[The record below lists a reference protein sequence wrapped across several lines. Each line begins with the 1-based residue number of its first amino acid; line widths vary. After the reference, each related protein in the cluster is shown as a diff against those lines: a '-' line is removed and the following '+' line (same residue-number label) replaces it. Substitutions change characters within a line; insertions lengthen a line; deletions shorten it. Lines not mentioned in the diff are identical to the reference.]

1 MPETAAASLA
11 RAYALLGVSPSSSN
25 ADLERAYKAL
35 VKRWHPD
42 QYTNDAQGHAE
53 ASTQMREINRAFSLI
68 QESRTLV
75 WPAAPPA
82 GTGVNAN
89 SAHTA
94 RNLGQRLTDEQIR
107 DIAEGIGNPRMFDML
122 AKYFFRGCCI
132 AAGLTFMGMGSRYD
146 RPWQVGLGVVLL
158 AIPVVGIARALLKA
172 R

>member
-1 MPETAAASLA
+1 MPEPSAASSA
-11 RAYALLGVSPSSSN
+11 RAYAVLGVSPSSSN
-25 ADLERAYKAL
+25 DDVARAYKAL

-42 QYTNDAQGHAE
+42 QYINDAQGHAE

-68 QESRTLV
+68 QESR
-75 WPAAPPA
+75 ANSAPPA
-82 GTGVNAN
+82 
-89 SAHTA
+89 A
-94 RNLGQRLTDEQIR
+94 RNFGQRLTDEQIR

-158 AIPVVGIARALLKA
+158 AIPVAGIARALLKA
-172 R
+172 K